1 MAEVGVSVAAKL
13 AECLV
18 DPTLRQ
24 LQYLFCVGRI
34 TRNVEIRKEELILKQ
49 GRVQERVQEAINR
62 TERIDDEVNKWKS
75 DVKSLIAEVENLE
88 EVLKV
93 NNGCLRGWLP
103 TWRRYCLCKKL
114 AKTTK
119 RMIDLNTKSDC
130 FNKFS
135 HHVII
140 PGIEYHT
147 SQNFKL
153 FSSTKKAFDQLWEA
167 LKDDGSF
174 MIGLWGMGGSGKTT
188 LVKEVGKKAK
198 ESRLFDRVVLTTIS
212 QSPDIRKIQGEIV
225 DMLGLKLEEESEI
238 GRAKRIELRL
248 QGGERILIIL
258 DDAWAKLNLE
268 DIGITFGGNHQRN
281 FKVVLTTRRLDVCN
295 LMECQKIIQLE
306 LLKEV
311 EAWTLFQIHANV
323 GDAAKEEMA
332 RAIAMECQGLPIAIE
347 AVGTCLKGKGIDEM
361 KEMLSR
367 LRKAEPIIV
376 DKGVRDAF
384 ACLELSYDYLAT
396 PEAKKLLLMC
406 AIFPEDHYIDV
417 EDLFRYGM
425 GLDLYRRVESFEVAR
440 SKVRTAVNYLIA
452 SSLLM
457 QSPEFNNGRQKYV
470 RMHDVVRD
478 FALWKASKEH
488 LTIMVTCTEE
498 LDKLIGDEEVNDC
511 YAFSSWYNNN
521 RLLQFLSQFHTPKL
535 EFFLLLSSELL
546 DISCAT
552 FESTKVLKALI
563 IMGTHQQS
571 KIELQ
576 PQSIQYLSN
585 LRTLRLQNWNLR
597 DISFVVSLSRL
608 EILDLRRSEFSR
620 VPDGIEKLS
629 KLKLL
634 DLSGCS
640 IDECCYKVIGRC
652 SQLEE
657 LYVSIQCSHSKN
669 ENCYEYLV
677 GLDALIKLR
686 RYTLGIGEHSQGL
699 VFHNEGTRNLGL
711 SQLNTSM
718 LGAIIKDLSRRATV
732 IRFYDFK
739 GVSNSFMANVRAIG
753 SMNELTKLY
762 LQKCSEI
769 ECITDETT
777 PHEDAI
783 VPKLDELELVD
794 MDILKQLWCGP
805 SPFSLLQRLK
815 RLNIFNCPQLLNIF
829 SAANCN
835 LGNLKSL
842 TISRCPMLT
851 SLFPVSAA
859 CTLLSLMELQIEDAP
874 QMKFVFG
881 ENANEEQLMH
891 DQNESQIELCLLE
904 YLKLRDLPNLVGIC
918 SGRYCL
924 RWPSIK
930 EINWWNCPNMKLQ
943 QLECHQLGNEE
954 YKSLAVIERI
964 ELANCGVESIFH
976 YQIGLQE
983 QILAFQCLK
992 VLTLKECARLK
1003 FVFSAHICQNLPE
1016 LTSVTISC
1024 CEELEAI
1031 FLGNEETMRNLCIT
1045 ESCMLK
1051 LRSLSISKCNK
1062 LKFVLSFMIG
1072 AATSMLPQL
1081 CILTVS
1087 DCSQMEEIFKCSN
1100 IEDHD
1105 TDSERKIKFP
1115 NMRHMELNNLPMLV
1129 NICQGFKLNTGGF
1142 MLPTGESCKVK
1153 VHGCPKLMP
1162 IGSAIASCTGER
1174 LVRKYEMTYNQLN
1187 NKEALNL
1194 PLSVLNVGE
1203 LDIQSPRV
1211 EDHYWRIIGDDDQE
1225 ETDNS
1230 EILRSEQQMV
1240 GGIAPSQ
1247 LLSFQYLHSLEVTGN
1262 KKLKF
1267 LFSMSTI
1274 VQNSLPKLTSLTLS
1288 DCEELEV
1295 IFGHS
1300 GDDDANYGNT
1310 IKLSS
1315 LKMIQLRNLPKFKSV
1330 CLVGLQ
1336 IQVELTEIDIC
1347 NCPKFVNPSMGSALQ
1362 QLGTLSVSTE
1372 DSNVETSS
1380 NVNEEKGTV
1389 LISRAV
1395 RLWLRNSMNLI
1406 SIWEG
1411 PTFIKFENLV
1421 RFHVIKCRRLKCI
1434 FPSSVMRSLPCLE
1447 YLHIEE
1453 CEELEEIMS
1462 SGEEEHNHFSNE
1474 SSNNS
1479 FCFPQLEDL
1488 IVMRCRKLKWLFPSL
1503 PSTQRLPMLDQLWI
1517 KECSQLKGLCNSEV
1531 EIHEEGFYN
1540 NSLPM
1545 LEFLRV
1551 EDCPVFSET
1560 TLAALQR
1567 SCNM

>member
-1 MAEVGVSVAAKL
+1 MCS
-13 AECLV
+13 
-18 DPTLRQ
+18 RSHQ
-24 LQYLFCVGRI
+24 RI
-34 TRNVEIRKEELILKQ
+34 
-49 GRVQERVQEAINR
+49 
-62 TERIDDEVNKWKS
+62 ERIDDEVNKWKS
-75 DVKSLIAEVENLE
+75 DVKSLITEVENLE

-103 TWRRYCLCKKL
+103 IWRRYCLCKKL
-114 AKTTK
+114 AKTAK
-119 RMIDLNTKSDC
+119 RMIDLTTKSDC
-130 FNKFS
+130 FNTFS

-153 FSSTKKAFDQLWEA
+153 FNSTQKVFDQLWEA
-167 LKDDGSF
+167 LKGDGSF

-198 ESRLFDRVVLTTIS
+198 ESQLFDRVVLTTIS
-212 QSPDIRKIQGEIV
+212 QSLDIRKIQDEIDEV
-225 DMLGLKLEEESEI
+225 LGIKLEEKTDI
-238 GRAKRIELRL
+238 GRAKRIALRL

-268 DIGITFGGNHQRN
+268 DIGIPFGGHHQRN
-281 FKVVLTTRRLDVCN
+281 FKVVLTTRRLDVCT

-306 LLKEV
+306 LLKED
-311 EAWTLFQIHANV
+311 EAWTLFQTHANV
-323 GDAAKEEMA
+323 DDATKEDMA

-361 KEMLSR
+361 QEMLSR
-367 LRKAEPIIV
+367 LRNAEPILV

-406 AIFPEDHYIDV
+406 AIFPEDHDIDV

-425 GLDLYRRVESFEVAR
+425 GLDLYRRVDSFEAAR
-440 SKVRTAVNYLIA
+440 RKVRTAVNHLIA

-457 QSPEFNNGRQKYV
+457 RSSEFNKGRQEYV

-478 FALWKASKEH
+478 FALWKASKGH

-498 LDKLIGDEEVNDC
+498 LDKLIGDEEVNNC

-521 RLLQFLSQFHTPKL
+521 MLLQFLSQVHTPKL
-535 EFFLLLSSELL
+535 EFLLLHSRELL
-546 DISCAT
+546 DISHAT
-552 FESTKVLKALI
+552 FEGTKVLKALI
-563 IMGTHQQS
+563 IICTHWRS

-576 PQSIQYLSN
+576 PQSIQQLLN
-585 LRTLRLQNWNLR
+585 LRTLRLQNWNLH
-597 DISFVVSLSRL
+597 DISFVVSLTRL
-608 EILDLRRSEFSR
+608 EILDLQGSEFAR

-634 DLSGCS
+634 DLFGCR

-657 LYVSIQCSHSKN
+657 LYVSIHCSHAKN
-669 ENCYEYLV
+669 ENCYEYLF
-677 GLDALIKLR
+677 GLTALIKLR
-686 RYTLGIGEHSQGL
+686 RYKLEIGEHSRGWG
-699 VFHNEGTRNLGL
+699 FHNEGTRNLCL

-718 LGAIIKDLSRRATV
+718 LGAIIKDLAQRATV
-732 IRFYDFK
+732 IRFDEFK
-739 GVSNSFMANVRAIG
+739 GASNSFMANVQAIG

-783 VPKLDELELVD
+783 VPRLDELVLED
-794 MDILKQLWCGP
+794 MHILKQLWRGP
-805 SPFSLLQRLK
+805 SPFSLFQRLK
-815 RLNIFNCPQLLNIF
+815 RLDIFNCPQLLNIF
-829 SAANCN
+829 AVANCN

-842 TISRCPMLT
+842 TVSGCPMLT

-859 CTLLSLMELQIEDAP
+859 CTLLSLVELRIEDAP
-874 QMKFVFG
+874 QIKFVFG
-881 ENANEEQLMH
+881 ENASEEQLMH
-891 DQNESQIELCLLE
+891 DQYESQIELRLLE
-904 YLKLRDLPNLVGIC
+904 YLKLKDLPNLVGIC
-918 SGRYCL
+918 SGNRYCP

-930 EINWWNCPNMKLQ
+930 EINWRNCPNMKLQ
-943 QLECHQLGNEE
+943 QLECHQLRNEE
-954 YKSLAVIERI
+954 YKSLALIERI
-964 ELANCGVESIFH
+964 KLSNCGVESIFH
-976 YQIGLQE
+976 YQIGLEE
-983 QILAFQCLK
+983 QIPAFQCLK
-992 VLTLKECARLK
+992 ELTLEECARLK
-1003 FVFSAHICQNLPE
+1003 FVFSAHICQNLRVNF
-1016 LTSVTISC
+1016 S
-1024 CEELEAI
+1024 LE
-1031 FLGNEETMRNLCIT
+1031 
-1045 ESCMLK
+1045 
-1051 LRSLSISKCNK
+1051 ISKCNK

-1081 CILTVS
+1081 STLTVS

-1105 TDSERKIKFP
+1105 TDSEREIKFQ

-1129 NICQGFKLNTGGF
+1129 NICQGFKLNIGGF
-1142 MLPTGESCKVK
+1142 KLNTRESCNVE

-1162 IGSAIASCTGER
+1162 IRSATAYCFEER
-1174 LVRKYEMTYNQLN
+1174 LIREYELKYSQLN

-1203 LDIQSPRV
+1203 LDIQSPGV
-1211 EDHYWRIIGDDDQE
+1211 EDHCWQIIGDDDQE
-1225 ETDNS
+1225 ETDDS

-1240 GGIAPSQ
+1240 GGVVPTQ
-1247 LLSFQYLHSLEVTGN
+1247 LLSFQYLHSLEVTGS

-1267 LFSMSTI
+1267 LFLMSTI

-1300 GDDDANYGNT
+1300 GDEDANYGDT
-1310 IKLSS
+1310 ITLSS
-1315 LKMIQLRNLPKFKSV
+1315 LKMIEITNLPNFKGV
-1330 CLVGLQ
+1330 CQVGLQ
-1336 IQVELTEIDIC
+1336 IQVELTDIDIC
-1347 NCPKFVNPSMGSALQ
+1347 NCPKFADSSLGSALQ
-1362 QLGTLSVSTE
+1362 QLGTLSVSIE
-1372 DSNVETSS
+1372 DLNVETSS
-1380 NVNEEKGTV
+1380 NVNEEKGTM
-1389 LISRAV
+1389 LISRAEY
-1395 RLWLRNSMNLI
+1395 LQLEDSTNLI
-1406 SIWEG
+1406 FLWEG
-1411 PTFIKFENLV
+1411 PTFITFKNLV
-1421 RFHVIKCRRLKCI
+1421 RLFVIKCRRLKCI
-1434 FPSSVMRSLPCLE
+1434 FPSTVMRSLPCLE
-1447 YLHIEE
+1447 TLRISE

-1462 SGEEEHNHFSNE
+1462 SGEEEHNHFPNE

-1479 FCFPQLEDL
+1479 FCFPQLQYL
-1488 IVMRCRKLKWLFPSL
+1488 IVKGCRKLKWLFPSL
-1503 PSTQRLPMLDQLWI
+1503 PSTQRLPMLLQLVI
-1517 KECSQLKGLCNSEV
+1517 KECSELKGLCNSEV

-1540 NSLPM
+1540 NSLPQ
-1545 LEFLRV
+1545 LEFLTV
-1551 EDCPVFSET
+1551 KDCPIFSET
-1560 TLAALQR
+1560 TLAALR
-1567 SCNM
+1567 SCRERNRYYY